1 MHINIKASISICF
14 VLVALL
20 SEAQNKKAIR
30 FNTKAQEILYYLKH
44 PSKTN
49 ILAVAHRGAWS
60 QAPENSLLAIQRCI
74 DMGVDIAEIDVRLT
88 KDSQLV
94 VIHDLTLDRT
104 TTGKG
109 KVADY
114 TLAELK
120 KFRLKN
126 AVGIPWSTKQQ
137 IPTLE
142 EAMLLAKGKIM
153 INLDKT
159 EAATLRQAYEVL
171 KKTGTVDHG
180 IFKGN
185 DSVQVMRQK
194 FGALMDSII
203 YMPKVWYSLPNIS
216 SYVANFNQDVKPAV
230 YEMLFDNTASPVFS
244 IIKEMNVNKISVLA
258 IALWDDLCAGYS
270 DEMAITQGA
279 DKAYGWLISNGAN
292 AIMTDHPEA
301 LLNYLRKRKLHK

>member
-1 MHINIKASISICF
+1 MSKKY
-14 VLVALL
+14 VLLL
-20 SEAQNKKAIR
+20 IILAVGIITSNAQITTTKNWKNKQ
-30 FNTKAQEILYYLKH
+30 QEILYKLYH
-44 PSKTN
+44 PSKN
-49 ILAVAHRGAWS
+49 YVLAVAHRGAWS

-88 KDSQLV
+88 KDSQMVL
-94 VIHDLTLDRT
+94 IHDLTLDRT

-142 EAMLLAKGKIM
+142 EAMLLAKNKIM

-159 EAATLRQAYEVL
+159 EAATLKQAYEVL
-171 KKTGTVDHG
+171 KKTATVDHG

-185 DSVQVMRQK
+185 DSVQVMRKK
-194 FGALMDSII
+194 FGSLMDSII
-203 YMPKVWYSLPNIS
+203 YMPKVWYSLPNIP
-216 SYVANFNQDVKPAV
+216 SYVNSFNADVKPPI
-230 YEMLFDNTASPVFS
+230 YEMLFDKESSPVFS
-244 IIKEMNVNKISVLA
+244 SIKDMNANKITVLA
-258 IALWDDLCAGYS
+258 IALWDELCAGRS
-270 DEMAITQGA
+270 DEMAILEGP
-279 DKAYGWLISNGAN
+279 DKAYGWLIANGAN

-301 LLNYLRKRKLHK
+301 LLAYLRKKKLHN

>member
-1 MHINIKASISICF
+1 MMKQKLPISILF
-14 VLVALL
+14 LFSITIGSAQIVAT
-20 SEAQNKKAIR
+20 SIGK
-30 FNTKAQEILYYLKH
+30 TKQQEILYKLYNPTK
-44 PSKTN
+44 N
-49 ILAVAHRGAWS
+49 YVLAVAHRGAWS

-74 DMGVDIAEIDVRLT
+74 DMGVDIAEVDVRLT
-88 KDSQLV
+88 KDSQMVL
-94 VIHDLTLDRT
+94 IHDLTIDRT

-120 KFRLKN
+120 KLRLKN
-126 AVGIPWSTKQQ
+126 AVGIPWSSKQQ

-171 KKTGTVDHG
+171 KKTGTIDHG

-194 FGALMDSII
+194 FGTLMDSII

-216 SYVANFNQDVKPAV
+216 AYISNFNTDVKPV
-230 YEMLFDNTASPVFS
+230 IYEMLFNKVTSPVFDK
-244 IIKEMNVNKISVLA
+244 IQEMNANKITVLA
-258 IALWDDLCAGYS
+258 IALWDEICAGRT
-270 DEMAITQGA
+270 DELAVIEGPE
-279 DKAYGWLISNGAN
+279 KAYGWLIENGAN

-301 LLNYLRKRKLHK
+301 LIDYLRKKKLHK

>member
-1 MHINIKASISICF
+1 MNKFITGIVLFFAINSSFAQIKTTTNWK
-14 VLVALL
+14 
-20 SEAQNKKAIR
+20 NKQ
-30 FNTKAQEILYYLKH
+30 QEILYKLYH
-44 PSKTN
+44 PSKN
-49 ILAVAHRGAWS
+49 HVLAVAHRGAWS

-171 KKTGTVDHG
+171 KKTGTIDHG

-194 FGALMDSII
+194 FGTLMDSII

-216 SYVANFNQDVKPAV
+216 SYVTKFNEDVKPAV
-230 YEMLFDNTASPVFS
+230 YEMLFDNTASPVFG
-244 IIKEMNVNKISVLA
+244 IIKEMNINKISVLA
-258 IALWDDLCAGYS
+258 IALWDNLCAGHS
-270 DEMAITQGA
+270 DEMASTKGA
-279 DKAYGWLISNGAN
+279 EKAYGWLIANGAN

-301 LLNYLRKRKLHK
+301 LLVYLRKKKLHN